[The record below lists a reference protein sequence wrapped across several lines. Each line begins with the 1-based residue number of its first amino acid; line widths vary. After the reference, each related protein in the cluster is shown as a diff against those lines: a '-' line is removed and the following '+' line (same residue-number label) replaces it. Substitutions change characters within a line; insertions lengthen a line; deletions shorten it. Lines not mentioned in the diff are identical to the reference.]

1 MLDWPAE
8 GACALGYCAWRG
20 DGVATVG
27 EVEETIARACFEAD
41 CRLGE
46 PTACRW
52 FLNWYDE
59 APRDVLR
66 REMVAEVGRELAMR
80 SGDYQAEDECEE
92 AAVLAAHA
100 A

>member
-20 DGVATVG
+20 DGCETVE
-27 EVEETIARACFEAD
+27 EVEESIARACFEAD

-46 PTACRW
+46 PAACRW

-66 REMVAEVGRELAMR
+66 RELIAEVGRELAMR
-80 SGDYQAEDECEE
+80 SGEEVSDDEGEE
-92 AAVLAAHA
+92 VPALAASA